1 MNRRESLIALIKKL
15 LTYLKYIVVVCAITG
30 IGSIVIS
37 LLLPVYY
44 KSTTTFLAKNVDL
57 LTERGI
63 FGTTTRDPQPFGNNN
78 DNDRLI
84 TIAESNELID
94 YLVDSFDL
102 YKHYKINP
110 EGKKA
115 SFYVREKF
123 RGLYTVVRT
132 KRDAIE
138 LSVED
143 KDAELAAA
151 IANVARERINE
162 INLSLSSSK
171 QLVEGV
177 QKAIEEKESINKVMS
192 DSIQKTRSK
201 YGIYNTTSQSE
212 SLSDLVLNKKTKLS
226 SSQAK
231 LEVLSKSADA
241 KKLRDSLLYLS
252 ASIEGLKREIL
263 DLDSAMIRFNQGMPI
278 IQAIEEEYYQNIRQL
293 NYYKE
298 RLKQLLT
305 ANESGISS
313 IILVESAAPS
323 PVKSRPSRALIV
335 IACVFMAFLFSA
347 LGALVF
353 DTYKDLD
360 WREIWKSAVKK
371 ED

>member
-84 TIAESNELID
+84 TIAESNGLID
-94 YLVDSFDL
+94 YLIDSFDL
-102 YKHYKINP
+102 YQHYKINP

-123 RGLYTVVRT
+123 RGIYRVVRT

-143 KDAELAAA
+143 KNAELAAA
-151 IANVARERINE
+151 IANAARDRINE
-162 INLSLSSSK
+162 INLNLSSSK
-171 QLVEGV
+171 QLIKGV
-177 QKAIEEKESINKVMS
+177 KKAIEEKEYVNKVLS
-192 DSIQKTRSK
+192 DSIQQTRSK
-201 YGIYNTTSQSE
+201 YGIYNTSSQSE
-212 SLSDLVLNKKTKLS
+212 SLSDLIMNKKTRLS
-226 SSQAK
+226 SSQVK
-231 LEVLSKSADA
+231 LEVLSKSADS

-252 ASIEGLKREIL
+252 ANIEGLKREITE
-263 DLDSAMIRFNQGMPI
+263 LDSTIIHFNQGMPI
-278 IQAIEEEYYQNIRQL
+278 IQAIEEEYNQNIHQL

-305 ANESGISS
+305 ANEAGISS
-313 IILVESAAPS
+313 IILVESATPS
-323 PVKSRPSRALIV
+323 PIKSRPSRALIV
-335 IACVFMAFLFSA
+335 IASVFMAFLFSA

-360 WREIWKSAVKK
+360 WREIWKSAIKK

>member
-1 MNRRESLIALIKKL
+1 MDRRESLIALIKKL
-15 LTYLKYIVVVCAITG
+15 LTYLKYIFVVCLITG
-30 IGSIVIS
+30 IGSIVVS

-102 YKHYKINP
+102 YKHYRINP
-110 EGKKA
+110 EGKK
-115 SFYVREKF
+115 SPFYVREKF
-123 RGLYTVVRT
+123 RGLYKVVRT

-143 KDAELAAA
+143 RDAELASA
-151 IANVARERINE
+151 IANAARDRINE
-162 INLSLSSSK
+162 INLNLSSSK

-177 QKAIEEKESINKVMS
+177 QKAIEEKERTNKVMS
-192 DSIQKTRSK
+192 DSIQQTRSK

-212 SLSDLVLNKKTKLS
+212 SLSDLIMNKKTKLN

-231 LEVLSKSADA
+231 LEALSKSAES
-241 KKLRDSLLYLS
+241 KRLRDSLLYLS
-252 ASIEGLKREIL
+252 ANIEGLKSEITE
-263 DLDSAMIRFNQGMPI
+263 LDSTMRRFNEGMPI
-278 IQAIEEEYYQNIRQL
+278 VQAVEEEYNQNISQL

-298 RLKQLLT
+298 RLKQLLV

-347 LGALVF
+347 LGVLVF

-360 WREIWKSAVKK
+360 WQEIWKSARKK
-371 ED
+371 EV

>member
-1 MNRRESLIALIKKL
+1 MDRRESLIALIKKL
-15 LTYLKYIVVVCAITG
+15 LIYLKYILVVCVITG

-102 YKHYKINP
+102 YKHYRINP
-110 EGKKA
+110 EGKK
-115 SFYVREKF
+115 SPFYVREKF
-123 RGLYTVVRT
+123 RGLYKVVRT

-138 LSVED
+138 LSIED
-143 KDAELAAA
+143 RDPNLAAA
-151 IANVARERINE
+151 IANAARERINE
-162 INLSLSSSK
+162 INLNLSSSK
-171 QLVEGV
+171 QLIEGV
-177 QKAIEEKESINKVMS
+177 QKAIEEKEKVNKIIS
-192 DSIQKTRSK
+192 DSIQQTRSK

-212 SLSDLVLNKKTKLS
+212 SLSDLIMNKKTKLS

-231 LEVLSKSADA
+231 LEVLSKSADS
-241 KKLRDSLLYLS
+241 KKLRDSLIYL
-252 ASIEGLKREIL
+252 AANIEGLKREIIN
-263 DLDSAMIRFNQGMPI
+263 LDSMMMRFSEGMPI
-278 IQAIEEEYYQNIRQL
+278 IQAIEEEYYQNIRQV

-298 RLKQLLT
+298 RLRQLLA
-305 ANESGISS
+305 ANEASISS
-313 IILVESAAPS
+313 IILVESAMPS

-335 IACVFMAFLFSA
+335 IACVFTAFLFSA

-353 DTYKDLD
+353 DTYQDID

-371 ED
+371 DI